1 MELTI
6 KVLPVLNQWYVSFG
20 VNEFQL
26 KRVDTQSIT
35 DTKTVHFY
43 IKDCQL
49 GGNTGAQHSSKLAHS
64 GKCKASAFNAHE
76 GNCKWITLPTFIHS
90 VPTVKDHIR
99 WIMLG

>member
-35 DTKTVHFY
+35 DTKTVHFSIKTVNWVGILGLNILLHLHTQENAKQVPSMHMKAIVNGLPYLPLY
-43 IKDCQL
+43 IVFQ
-49 GGNTGAQHSSKLAHS
+49 Q
-64 GKCKASAFNAHE
+64 
-76 GNCKWITLPTFIHS
+76 
-90 VPTVKDHIR
+90 
-99 WIMLG
+99 